1 MFAFGSLIGPSVVVP
16 FLSEFKTIDD
26 EYQLISENPLFPWSY
41 WAICLLVVPVLC
53 WMLFNI
59 FYFKKIDVE
68 EYHES
73 TSRLLVN
80 FISHSL
86 FYFCLFII
94 LLFFKLQKI

>member
-68 EYHES
+68 EYES